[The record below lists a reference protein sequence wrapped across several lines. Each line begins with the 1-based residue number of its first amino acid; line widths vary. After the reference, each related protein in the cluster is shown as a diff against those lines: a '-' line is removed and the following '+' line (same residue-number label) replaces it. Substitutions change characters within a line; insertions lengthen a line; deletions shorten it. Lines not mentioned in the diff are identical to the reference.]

1 MTDKLRKYVLPNI
14 PYVFIGWIFL
24 KLGTAYRLA
33 AGAGFG
39 EKLLGLGQ
47 TIGAAFADFAP
58 GRALFDWLVGIVGA
72 VAFRLLIYFKSKNAK
87 KFRRD
92 EEYGSA
98 RWGSEKDIRPFVD
111 PKFENNMILTATER
125 LTMNTRPKNPAN
137 ARNLN
142 FCGIGSSGSGKTR
155 FWLTP
160 QLLQAHSSYVVVDP
174 KGGVLGQV
182 GAFLQRRGYKI
193 KVFNSIDFSKS
204 MHYNPLAY
212 IKTEADIL
220 KFVNALISNTKG
232 EGKEGDPFWTKAE
245 TLLYCALL
253 GYIIFEGAEEDRN
266 MNTLVDMISGMEVKE
281 DDENYKNAVDYMF
294 DGLAKRKPDCFA
306 VKQYRKFKLSSGKTA
321 KSILISCGAR
331 LAPFDIPQLRE
342 IMSYDELELDRM
354 GDRRTATFFC
364 ISDTDSTYNFL
375 VALAFSQMFNL
386 LCERANNV
394 HGGRLPHHVRVLWD
408 EAANTGQVPQLE
420 KLVAVIRSRE
430 ISLCLLY
437 QQLAQCKAIYDKNAE
452 TILGNMDSV
461 LFLGGRES
469 STIKEISENWLGK
482 ATISMQTEGRSR
494 GQSESYSQNT
504 QRLGRELMTPS
515 ELATMPG
522 DRCILQLRGLPP
534 FYSKKYDLKQHPNYK
549 YTAEADKVKNAFDL
563 NSLVTR
569 RMDKLNPNETYTVY
583 KVDVPDEALTGED
596 EDILNYPDMSAYD
609 NLKLKCICVGLHRP
623 GYIENILNIVGL
635 GNVGKKK
642 VGHFSLGMKQRLG
655 IGMALVGEPDVLV
668 LDEPINGLDP
678 EGIAEVRETL
688 LRLNKEKGLTII
700 ISSHILEELSKI
712 ATNYA
717 IIDKG
722 QLVKELSREELEATC
737 REHIEIKM
745 EHPDLALPVLD
756 ALGFKDYRVADENTI
771 HIFERL
777 NESGKITME
786 LSRKNIYIHSISV
799 TNESIEDYFLRLTGG
814 VDHA

>member
-1 MTDKLRKYVLPNI
+1 MRTDKIRKYLIPNI
-14 PYVFIGWIFL
+14 PYLFSLWAFL

-33 AGAGFG
+33 AGDDFAH
-39 EKLLGLGQ
+39 KLIGLGQ
-47 TIGAAFADFAP
+47 TIGPAFADFAP
-58 GRALFDWLVGIVGA
+58 GLVPLDWLVGIVGA
-72 VAFRLLIYFKSKNAK
+72 VGFRLLIYFKSKNAK

-92 EEYGSA
+92 AEYGSA
-98 RWGSEKDIRPFVD
+98 RWGTEKDIKPFVD
-111 PKFENNMILTATER
+111 PKFENNVILTGTEF
-125 LTMNTRPKNPAN
+125 LTMNTRPKIPAN

-142 FCGIGSSGSGKTR
+142 CCIIGSSGSGKTR

-182 GAFLQRRGYKI
+182 GAFLQKRGYKI

-204 MHYNPLAY
+204 MPYNPLAY

-281 DDENYKNAVDYMF
+281 DDEDFLNAVDYMF
-294 DGLAKRKPDCFA
+294 KGLEQRKPNCFA
-306 VKQYRKFKLSSGKTA
+306 VKQYKKYKLSSGKTA

-386 LCERANNV
+386 LCERADNV
-394 HGGRLPHHVRVLWD
+394 HGGRLPYHVRVLWD
-408 EAANTGQVPQLE
+408 EAANTGQVPTLE

-437 QQLAQCKAIYDKNAE
+437 QQLAQCKAIYDKNTE

-461 LFLGGRES
+461 LFLGGREA

-534 FYSKKYDLKQHPNYK
+534 FYSKKYDLKQHPNYRF
-549 YTAEADKVKNAFDL
+549 TAEADKQKNAFDL
-563 NSLVTR
+563 DRLINRRRRPGLNEACTMYEVT
-569 RMDKLNPNETYTVY
+569 
-583 KVDVPDEALTGED
+583 VPDDALTEED
-596 EDILNYPDMSAYD
+596 EDILNYDDIDDPDAF
-609 NLKLKCICVGLHRP
+609 V
-623 GYIENILNIVGL
+623 
-635 GNVGKKK
+635 
-642 VGHFSLGMKQRLG
+642 
-655 IGMALVGEPDVLV
+655 
-668 LDEPINGLDP
+668 
-678 EGIAEVRETL
+678 
-688 LRLNKEKGLTII
+688 
-700 ISSHILEELSKI
+700 
-712 ATNYA
+712 
-717 IIDKG
+717 
-722 QLVKELSREELEATC
+722 
-737 REHIEIKM
+737 
-745 EHPDLALPVLD
+745 
-756 ALGFKDYRVADENTI
+756 
-771 HIFERL
+771 
-777 NESGKITME
+777 
-786 LSRKNIYIHSISV
+786 
-799 TNESIEDYFLRLTGG
+799 
-814 VDHA
+814 

>member
-14 PYVFIGWIFL
+14 PYVFIGWVFL

-33 AGAGFG
+33 AGGDFAH
-39 EKLLGLGQ
+39 KLLGLGQ
-47 TIGAAFADFAP
+47 TVGAAFADFAP
-58 GRALFDWLVGIVGA
+58 GLAPFDWLVGIVGA

-92 EEYGSA
+92 AEYGSA
-98 RWGSEKDIRPFVD
+98 RWGNEKDIKPFVD
-111 PKFENNMILTATER
+111 PKFENNMLLTATER

-182 GAFLQRRGYKI
+182 GTFLQKRGYKI

-220 KFVNALISNTKG
+220 KFINTLISNTKG
-232 EGKEGDPFWTKAE
+232 ESKEGDPFWTKAE

-266 MNTLVDMISGMEVKE
+266 LNTLVDMISGMEVKE
-281 DDENYKNAVDYMF
+281 DDEDFLNAVDYMF
-294 DGLAKRKPDCFA
+294 KGLEQRKPNCFA
-306 VKQYRKFKLSSGKTA
+306 VKQYKKFKLSSGKTA

-386 LCERANNV
+386 LCERADNV

-408 EAANTGQVPQLE
+408 EAANTGQVPNLE

-534 FYSKKYDLKQHPNYK
+534 FYSKKYDLKQHPNYRF
-549 YTAEADKVKNAFDL
+549 TAEADKVKNAFDL
-563 NSLVTR
+563 DRLIDR
-569 RMDKLNPNETYTVY
+569 RRRPGMNEECEVY
-583 KVDVPDEALTGED
+583 EVSVPDEALEYE
-596 EDILNYPDMSAYD
+596 EDILNYDD
-609 NLKLKCICVGLHRP
+609 
-623 GYIENILNIVGL
+623 LN
-635 GNVGKKK
+635 
-642 VGHFSLGMKQRLG
+642 
-655 IGMALVGEPDVLV
+655 
-668 LDEPINGLDP
+668 DP
-678 EGIAEVRETL
+678 
-688 LRLNKEKGLTII
+688 
-700 ISSHILEELSKI
+700 
-712 ATNYA
+712 YA
-717 IIDKG
+717 
-722 QLVKELSREELEATC
+722 
-737 REHIEIKM
+737 
-745 EHPDLALPVLD
+745 
-756 ALGFKDYRVADENTI
+756 
-771 HIFERL
+771 FEQ
-777 NESGKITME
+777 T
-786 LSRKNIYIHSISV
+786 
-799 TNESIEDYFLRLTGG
+799 
-814 VDHA
+814 

>member
-1 MTDKLRKYVLPNI
+1 MKTDKLRKFLIPNI
-14 PYVFIGWIFL
+14 PYVFIGWAFL
-24 KLGTAYRLA
+24 KLSTAYRLA
-33 AGAGFG
+33 AGAGFLTKVMG
-39 EKLLGLGQ
+39 IGQ
-47 TIGAAFADFAP
+47 TIGPAFADFAP
-58 GRALFDWLVGIVGA
+58 GLNPVDWLVGIVGA
-72 VAFRLLIYFKSKNAK
+72 VAFRLFIHMKSKKAK

-98 RWGSEKDIRPFVD
+98 RWGNEKDIKPFVD
-111 PKFENNMILTATER
+111 PKFENNVILTGTEF
-125 LTMNTRPKNPAN
+125 LTMNTRPKIPAN

-142 FCGIGSSGSGKTR
+142 TCVIGSSGSGKTR

-160 QLLQAHSSYVVVDP
+160 QLLQAHSSFVVVDP
-174 KGGVLGQV
+174 KGGVLSQV
-182 GAFLQRRGYKI
+182 GSFLQKRGYKI

-212 IKTEADIL
+212 IKNESDIL

-281 DDENYKNAVDYMF
+281 DDEDFMNAVDYMF
-294 DGLAKRKPDCFA
+294 AGLEKRKPDCFA
-306 VKQYRKFKLSSGKTA
+306 VKQYKKYKLSSGKTD

-386 LCERANNV
+386 LCERADNV

-408 EAANTGQVPQLE
+408 EAANTGQVPGLE

-430 ISLCLLY
+430 VSLVLLY

-461 LFLGGRES
+461 IFLGGREA

-482 ATISMQTEGRSR
+482 STISMQTDGRTR
-494 GQSESYSQNT
+494 GQSESYSQNI

-534 FYSKKYDLKQHPNYK
+534 FYSRKYDLKQHPNYK
-549 YTAEADKVKNAFDL
+549 FTAEADKKNAFNLDRL
-563 NSLVTR
+563 INR
-569 RMDKLNPNETYTVY
+569 RRRPGPNEACEVY
-583 KVDVPDEALTGED
+583 EVDVPAEALTEED
-596 EDILNYPDMSAYD
+596 EDILNYDDLDDPDAF
-609 NLKLKCICVGLHRP
+609 V
-623 GYIENILNIVGL
+623 
-635 GNVGKKK
+635 
-642 VGHFSLGMKQRLG
+642 
-655 IGMALVGEPDVLV
+655 
-668 LDEPINGLDP
+668 
-678 EGIAEVRETL
+678 
-688 LRLNKEKGLTII
+688 
-700 ISSHILEELSKI
+700 
-712 ATNYA
+712 
-717 IIDKG
+717 
-722 QLVKELSREELEATC
+722 
-737 REHIEIKM
+737 
-745 EHPDLALPVLD
+745 
-756 ALGFKDYRVADENTI
+756 
-771 HIFERL
+771 
-777 NESGKITME
+777 
-786 LSRKNIYIHSISV
+786 
-799 TNESIEDYFLRLTGG
+799 
-814 VDHA
+814 

>member
-1 MTDKLRKYVLPNI
+1 MKNDSIKKYLIPNI
-14 PYVFIGWIFL
+14 PYLFVLWAFL

-33 AGAGFG
+33 AGANFG
-39 EKLLGLGQ
+39 EKLLGLMQ
-47 TIGAAFADFAP
+47 TIGVAFADFSP
-58 GRALFDWLVGIVGA
+58 GLDPFDWLIGFVGA

-87 KFRRD
+87 KYRRD

-98 RWGSEKDIRPFVD
+98 RWGGPKDIQPFVD
-111 PKFENNMILTATER
+111 PKFENNVILTGTEL
-125 LTMNTRPKNPAN
+125 LTMNTRPKIPAN

-142 FCGIGSSGSGKTR
+142 ACIIGSSGSGKTR

-182 GAFLQRRGYKI
+182 GYFLQKKRGYKI

-212 IKTEADIL
+212 IKNEADIL

-245 TLLYCALL
+245 TLLYCALIA
-253 GYIIFEGAEEDRN
+253 YIIFEGPAEDRN

-281 DDENYKNAVDYMF
+281 DDDDFMNAVDYMF
-294 DGLAKRKPDCFA
+294 AGLEKRKPDCFA
-306 VKQYRKFKLSSGKTA
+306 VKQYKKYKLSSGKTA

-354 GDRRTATFFC
+354 GDRKTATFFV

-386 LCERANNV
+386 LCERADNV

-408 EAANTGQVPQLE
+408 EAANTGQVPGLE

-430 ISLCLLY
+430 VSLVLLY
-437 QQLAQCKAIYDKNAE
+437 QQLAQCKAIYDKHAE

-461 LFLGGRES
+461 VFLGGREA

-494 GQSESYSQNT
+494 GQSESYNQNT

-522 DRCILQLRGLPP
+522 DKCILQLRGLPP
-534 FYSKKYDLKQHPNYK
+534 FFSKKYDLKQHPNYR
-549 YTAEADKVKNAFDL
+549 YTAEADKTKNAFDL
-563 NSLVTR
+563 
-569 RMDKLNPNETYTVY
+569 DKLINRRRRPGLNEVCEVY
-583 KVDVPDEALTGED
+583 EAAVPEDALTAED
-596 EDILNYPDMSAYD
+596 EDILSYDDIDDPDAF
-609 NLKLKCICVGLHRP
+609 V
-623 GYIENILNIVGL
+623 
-635 GNVGKKK
+635 
-642 VGHFSLGMKQRLG
+642 
-655 IGMALVGEPDVLV
+655 
-668 LDEPINGLDP
+668 
-678 EGIAEVRETL
+678 
-688 LRLNKEKGLTII
+688 
-700 ISSHILEELSKI
+700 
-712 ATNYA
+712 
-717 IIDKG
+717 
-722 QLVKELSREELEATC
+722 
-737 REHIEIKM
+737 
-745 EHPDLALPVLD
+745 
-756 ALGFKDYRVADENTI
+756 
-771 HIFERL
+771 
-777 NESGKITME
+777 
-786 LSRKNIYIHSISV
+786 
-799 TNESIEDYFLRLTGG
+799 
-814 VDHA
+814 